1 MPTAAQIKYAE
12 KMTPEE
18 KAAEAKQKYLLNQ
31 KKRYDKNMK
40 EGTEYT
46 LNEKCMLKHGL
57 TIKDFGEEI
66 EQYVIKYKE
75 EKQKIRDD
83 KKAAYE
89 AKKKAEVEYIAELLD
104 QPDSDEGM
112 LLVASDSIPADP
124 VEEVK
129 ESEPVDELKNII
141 DQKISSQYPKL
152 IQKWHDQAVDSTY
165 QFVTDDSG
173 EDFLEWFEKRKNKL
187 KVSLKTA
194 QNFVL
199 NEYFDYLHLYCRE
212 SIFGNHSD
220 YTGES
225 IHRWFA
231 KRVMEYAESRKEFID
246 KLNNSEP
253 VSEPVPEP
261 QPEPE
266 PEIDDNEDEEELIDN
281 RPSKKMDDLIKSLT
295 PKEKMMMMHR
305 LNYEYELNHF
315 GYDITEYFA
324 QPKQETV
331 DIVVDTVNEYI
342 PDNTTVEAEPE
353 PKKTKITKFTM
364 YDVVKFYSDYNLA
377 RVSEKQC
384 KIYLSFI
391 NRDPYKFET
400 SDDLTEEFLNNLPK
414 YSTSSTWYVAMSGY
428 INKTNQKEA
437 YPKLY
442 DTLQIHLD
450 AIKVQSTDRA
460 DERVRNETLK
470 ITAEQFDTMVDEMTN
485 LCFSRPVSDNVKN
498 IVKIVTQSKLVL
510 RTVLFRLYR
519 ITKSRND
526 FFKIKLV
533 KGDLP
538 DDIIENYIN
547 LETSEYHMRHFKNC
561 NVFNDKKT
569 KQYVYKIDG
578 VTMQM
583 IMNRIGYGEYL
594 INDTSDTTLRFIRD
608 SVKEFYGIEK
618 CTVKDIRNAYA
629 TQIELMDLKKSER
642 DKLHSE
648 MDHSGDI
655 ARNHYVRQT

>member
-89 AKKKAEVEYIAELLD
+89 AKKKAEVEHIAELLD

-129 ESEPVDELKNII
+129 ESD
-141 DQKISSQYPKL
+141 
-152 IQKWHDQAVDSTY
+152 
-165 QFVTDDSG
+165 
-173 EDFLEWFEKRKNKL
+173 
-187 KVSLKTA
+187 
-194 QNFVL
+194 
-199 NEYFDYLHLYCRE
+199 
-212 SIFGNHSD
+212 
-220 YTGES
+220 
-225 IHRWFA
+225 
-231 KRVMEYAESRKEFID
+231 
-246 KLNNSEP
+246 
-253 VSEPVPEP
+253 PVPEP

-266 PEIDDNEDEEELIDN
+266 PEIDDNEDEDEDEEELIDN